1 MHPKLEVN
9 VCQPF
14 YDVTNGGDY
23 SGVTASDLKIR
34 YKIYL
39 YI

>member
-23 SGVTASDLKIR
+23 SGMTAAHLKIR